1 MSRVHACVRARA
13 LSFGLFCVHLCQ
25 CLILDSS
32 IWLFRM
38 VHFNRS
44 HELSVF
50 IHLNKKD
57 TIKLKDIKVLVHVHQ
72 HQHYHASIPFILIQ
86 FFMFHV
92 IPFSSLGHTVV
103 GLILMREDSES
114 ERERQPVSK
123 HKKEI
128 ICIHKIIYV
137 FEHFR
142 HNALRLV
149 RVFSLLV
156 AVVIERDAP
165 CQPSDE

>member
-1 MSRVHACVRARA
+1 
-13 LSFGLFCVHLCQ
+13 
-25 CLILDSS
+25 
-32 IWLFRM
+32 M

-92 IPFSSLGHTVV
+92 IPFSSLGHTVA
-103 GLILMREDSES
+103 GNIGAERA
-114 ERERQPVSK
+114 RERMRVNKRMSK

-149 RVFSLLV
+149 FFVLV
-156 AVVIERDAP
+156 
-165 CQPSDE
+165 